1 MIKVILTKKD
11 DNVNKVIIN
20 GHAGYDDFGKDIVC
34 AAVSS
39 TVITTINILLSLDN
53 QSISYNDSRGL
64 IIEVLK
70 NDMTTK
76 KIINVLISNLYELE
90 KAYPK
95 NIQIKEENNEQI
107 NIQLFAHKK
116 GQSSTSNG
124 RDSAGRRLG
133 AKASDGEYVTAGSII
148 YRQRGTKIHPGTN
161 VGRGTD
167 DTLFAKI
174 SGYVK
179 YSHLGKDR
187 KQVSVY
193 ETK

>member
-20 GHAGYDDFGKDIVC
+20 GHADYDDFGKDIVC

-95 NIQIKEENNEQI
+95 NIQIKEENNE
-107 NIQLFAHKK
+107 
-116 GQSSTSNG
+116 
-124 RDSAGRRLG
+124 
-133 AKASDGEYVTAGSII
+133 
-148 YRQRGTKIHPGTN
+148 
-161 VGRGTD
+161 
-167 DTLFAKI
+167 
-174 SGYVK
+174 
-179 YSHLGKDR
+179 
-187 KQVSVY
+187 
-193 ETK
+193 